1 MKFNEKELFYYCS
14 KELRYKKINK
24 IKIIV
29 PTLSLLV
36 IFLLLVWGTN
46 SKTKNNDILSLP
58 TFESDITV
66 VNINDTLND
75 FSEEKLIELLL
86 SLNVNFPHI
95 VLAQA
100 KLESGHYS
108 SKIYKEN
115 HNLFGMKEAVVRIHT
130 SKGTQFSHAYYD
142 NWRESVYDYAFY
154 QSSYLSTLKTEEEY
168 YVYLDKSY
176 AEADNYVKLLKSI
189 VITEKLKEQFF

>member
-29 PTLSLLV
+29 PTLSLLI

-58 TFESDITV
+58 TFESNITV

-86 SLNVNFPHI
+86 SLNVKFPHI

-176 AEADNYVKLLKSI
+176 AEADNYIKLLKSM

>member
-1 MKFNEKELFYYCS
+1 MKFNEKELFYYCN

-86 SLNVNFPHI
+86 SLNVKFPHI

-176 AEADNYVKLLKSI
+176 AEADNYVKLLKSM